1 MRLTVD
7 EYSKQ
12 FKMSKE
18 MIKSRLKTKKLN
30 YIIEDGVTYII
41 TSQTSD
47 ETVPTVLQT
56 KKESSQNIV
65 VPVKQK
71 TTVATILALY
81 QRENKQLKE
90 KILQLENK
98 IDRLIDDKEQMLRDE
113 RDKIESI
120 YTSKDEQLKNV
131 LELINAKMKLE
142 QEQMPELVHEV
153 ATVSLE
159 KTKKESKK
167 EKKNAD
173 AVIELREYLKTLS
186 LKSYQRKIIKK
197 RFLAVYDSD
206 IRIIQQNG
214 KLYLDFSKYD
224 YSDLLEY

>member
-41 TSQTSD
+41 TSQASD

-56 KKESSQNIV
+56 KKETQNIV
-65 VPVKQK
+65 APVKQK

-90 KILQLENK
+90 KIQQLEEK
-98 IDRLIDDKEQMLRDE
+98 IDRLINDKEQMLRDE

-120 YTSKDEQLKNV
+120 YSAKDEQLKNV

-142 QEQMPELVHEV
+142 QEQTPELIHEV

-159 KTKKESKK
+159 QTKKESKK
-167 EKKNAD
+167 NKKNAD
-173 AVIELREYLKTLS
+173 KVIELREYLKTLS